1 MAKSFEIQQS
11 QPLHIENTVMML
23 GKQDLNVNNAFKTY
37 RDMKLDGMVSGSM
50 SFIKAILSKGGFSLE
65 YHPQATADEKKLTDA
80 LNKSLA
86 NMEDYDIKRL
96 LSSWLSML
104 DYGCSLN
111 EVVLERVDGR
121 FVFKTVSPIHLS
133 TVQKFKFKGG
143 QLKQVVLNPAENDGL
158 IEVEDGNQKEID
170 GKKLLLFRV
179 EPDADFPLG
188 KSLLYGAYTSWKT
201 KKILQEYEAIGV
213 AKNLSGVLNLKVPSE
228 YITKYF
234 TEPAS
239 DEAIYIS
246 NLIQQAEMLHAG
258 KGSFILTASDTQENG
273 VRLFEVDTIGGSG
286 GNAQNFNVGGAIA
299 RYNQEI
305 LLSLQTVVL
314 SIGNEG
320 GGSFALSDNQTYLLS
335 LFVENIRAV
344 IAYEFRKALKLAY
357 EANGAN
363 TDRLPSIKWDAIEPM
378 DWDEFTKGWQRLL
391 QAGGVTPTQE
401 LEAFFR
407 TQGEAPQADY
417 SKKLDTTPRADA
429 SERGDDR
436 KEG

>member
-11 QPLHIENTVMML
+11 QPLHIENTVMMM

-37 RDMKLDGMVSGSM
+37 RDMKLDGIVSGSM
-50 SFIKAILSKGGFSLE
+50 SFIKAILSKGGFELVP
-65 YHPQATADEKKLTDA
+65 HANATADEVKLTAA
-80 LNKSLA
+80 LNASLQ

-96 LSSWLSML
+96 VSNWLTML

-111 EVVLERVDGR
+111 EVVLERVNGR
-121 FVFKTVSPIHLS
+121 FVFKTISPIHLT
-133 TVQKFKFKGG
+133 TVNKFKFKGG
-143 QLKQVVLNPAENDGL
+143 QLSQVTINPAENDGL
-158 IEVEDGNQKEID
+158 IEIEDGKQKTID
-170 GKKLLLFRV
+170 GKKLVLFRL

-188 KSLLYGAYTSWKT
+188 KSLLYGAYTGWKT

-239 DEAIYIS
+239 DEAIYIA
-246 NLIQQAEMLHAG
+246 NLISQAEMLHAG

-273 VRLFEVDTIGGSG
+273 VRMFEVETVGGSG
-286 GNAQNFNVGGAIA
+286 GNAQNFNVGSAIA

-314 SIGNEG
+314 SIGQEG

-344 IAYEFRKALKLAY
+344 INYEMKKALKLAY